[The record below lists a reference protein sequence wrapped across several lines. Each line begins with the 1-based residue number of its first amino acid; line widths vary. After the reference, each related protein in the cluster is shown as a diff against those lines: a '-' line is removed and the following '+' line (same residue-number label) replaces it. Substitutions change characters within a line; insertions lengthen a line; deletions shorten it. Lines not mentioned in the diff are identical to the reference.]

1 MDSNTAALYESISD
15 DLGQQLANAGQTKV
29 PVVTCTVE
37 SELSEV
43 DLAEYVE
50 KVGELPATKSDEK
63 DIATLRARHHQVAR
77 LLALGLPEGLVA
89 TLSGYTV
96 AHISTLKNSPSMIEL
111 ISHFRAPGDQATR
124 VMSEKLRLLA
134 DMSVE
139 QLIAKI
145 AAGDADINQL
155 LAATKLGADR
165 SNNGPMAKVD
175 HSHTHSLNPE
185 QVAQLA
191 QSARKRNAE
200 RIIPI
205 EQVRQSLPAPKQEGD
220 GDG

>member
-1 MDSNTAALYESISD
+1 MTDLSYDMISD
-15 DLGQQLANAGQTKV
+15 EIGEALVEASQTKV
-29 PVVTCTVE
+29 PAVTCTIE
-37 SELSEV
+37 GELTEA
-43 DLAEYVE
+43 DLAEYCAQ
-50 KVGELPATKSDEK
+50 VGDLPATKSDEK
-63 DIATLRARHHQVAR
+63 DLATLRAKHHQVAR
-77 LLALGLPEGLVA
+77 LLALGLPEGLIA
-89 TLSGYTV
+89 ELSGYT
-96 AHISTLKNSPSMIEL
+96 APYISTLKQSPAMIEL
-111 ISHFRAPGDQATR
+111 VSHFRAPGDNATR

-145 AAGDADINQL
+145 QAGDADINQL

-165 SNNGPMAKVD
+165 SNNGPMAKID